1 MTNVQPGSDE
11 KKEDT
16 NKIRNETGEITAD
29 TFLYFSDIQ
38 KMIRIYYEQLN
49 ASKYINIYVC
59 VCVCVYN

>member
-1 MTNVQPGSDE
+1 MSSQAQMRR
-11 KKEDT
+11 KKT
-16 NKIRNETGEITAD
+16 QINKIRNETGEITAD

>member
-1 MTNVQPGSDE
+1 MKGQTKLTNVQPGSDE

-49 ASKYINIYVC
+49 ASKYINIY
-59 VCVCVYN
+59 